1 MKRNV
6 LAVMAIVN
14 GLAQANRFSWQ
25 SEAETDVAKHGH
37 DYEHK
42 SNDVYKAKED
52 PQSVESLDDDWD
64 DEKEEEKKQSELDY
78 EKLKLLKEKLRAE
91 KEKSEV
97 KEKEKEY
104 EHDKNKHHDYN
115 SDPKSHK
122 TYDHYK
128 PTITGHHKH
137 HGDHYDVYDY
147 KKPIIV
153 DGKKYDYVHKP
164 ITKHHTYTKIH
175 EPEVKPGCYGDRCD
189 RKPCNKCGDNWAQ
202 PGCWH
207 CKSHEGESEV
217 TKTTKY
223 APEKT
228 DDKYQGAKT
237 YTHKGVTVI
246 VPKETKAPEAPK
258 IEKPKEQ
265 PKKEEKYE
273 DICRKVT
280 KGHGEHKHE
289 ETICD
294 RVKHHKGEHHKGEHH
309 KGEHHKGEHHKVYVE
324 PKKEEKYE
332 DICRKVTKGHGE
344 HKYEETVCDRIKH
357 HKEEKPKKE
366 HKYEDIC
373 RKVTKGHGEHKHEET
388 ICDRVKYQKEE
399 HPKVYVEPK
408 KEDICDKIKGCP
420 ARAPAP
426 QPHYPKVEPVPAPA
440 PQPYYPKKEDICDK
454 IKGCPAPASAPAP
467 APHYPKLEPGPIPA
481 PRPKPEEIKPVPVPA
496 PVPVNPE
503 QISPEGKGSEE
514 APRVPLTVSKSGA
527 NFNTISIAGTIVVG
541 IVGVMLL

>member
-25 SEAETDVAKHGH
+25 SEVETDVGKHGQ

-42 SNDVYKAKED
+42 STEAYKAKED
-52 PQSVESLDDDWD
+52 KKEVSSLFNDWD
-64 DEKEEEKKQSELDY
+64 DDKKVEEEKKESKSDY
-78 EKLKLLKEKLRAE
+78 EKLKLLKDKLKDE
-91 KEKSEV
+91 EEEEETEV

-104 EHDKNKHHDYN
+104 EHDKNKHHGHGYNKEHYDYN
-115 SDPKSHK
+115 ADPKAHK
-122 TYDHYK
+122 TYDHHK
-128 PTITGHHKH
+128 PAITGHHKH
-137 HGDHYDVYDY
+137 HDNHYDVYDY
-147 KKPIIV
+147 KEPIIV

-175 EPEVKPGCYGDRCD
+175 EPEVKPGCNGDRCD
-189 RKPCNKCGDNWAQ
+189 RKPCNKCGDDWAQ

-207 CKSHEGESEV
+207 CKNHEGEE

-228 DDKYQGAKT
+228 DDKYNGAKT
-237 YTHKGVTVI
+237 YTYKGVTVV

-280 KGHGEHKHE
+280 KSHGGHKYE

-294 RVKHHKGEHHKGEHH
+294 RVKH
-309 KGEHHKGEHHKVYVE
+309 
-324 PKKEEKYE
+324 
-332 DICRKVTKGHGE
+332 
-344 HKYEETVCDRIKH
+344 
-357 HKEEKPKKE
+357 
-366 HKYEDIC
+366 
-373 RKVTKGHGEHKHEET
+373 
-388 ICDRVKYQKEE
+388 QKEE
-399 HPKVYVEPK
+399 QPKVYVEPK
-408 KEDICDKIKGCP
+408 KEN
-420 ARAPAP
+420 
-426 QPHYPKVEPVPAPA
+426 
-440 PQPYYPKKEDICDK
+440 ICDK
-454 IKGCPAPASAPAP
+454 IKGCPAPQPQPQPQYPKKEDTCDNIKGCPAPVPVPQPQYPKVEPVTVPAPAP
-467 APHYPKLEPGPIPA
+467 APQYPKVEPIPA
-481 PRPKPEEIKPVPVPA
+481 PAPIPKPEEIKPVPVPA

-503 QISPEGKGSEE
+503 QVSPEGKRFEE
-514 APRVPLTVSKSGA
+514 APLVPLTVSKSGA
-527 NFNTISIAGTIVVG
+527 NYNTASIVGTIVVG